1 MRTKIILF
9 TLFFGTSLALSNLA
23 VAQTPA
29 AQTPATTQAPVT
41 LTPDQ
46 KLEVRLAHVA
56 KRLKLT
62 DAQTDQLRT
71 IWQQNAAKI
80 EADRA
85 AVEAAAPGTDARKD
99 ARKQLA
105 ADLKARDGQ
114 MKTVLTPEQLRK
126 FKRMMIRTIER
137 RERRLHREEQKL
149 KQ

>member
-9 TLFFGTSLALSNLA
+9 TLFLGVSLALYN
-23 VAQTPA
+23 VAI
-29 AQTPATTQAPVT
+29 AQDSTKQAPAL
-41 LTPDQ
+41 LTPEQ
-46 KLEVRLAHVA
+46 KLDMRLAHVA

-62 DAQTDQLRT
+62 DAQTAQLRT
-71 IWQQNAAKI
+71 IWQQSAAKI

-105 ADLKARDGQ
+105 ADLKTRDAQ
-114 MKTVLTPEQLRK
+114 LKSVLTPRQLEK
-126 FKRMMIRTIER
+126 FKRMMIRNLER